1 MIKPVKINLRGD
13 KSLSLQWND
22 QSETNIPLDKL
33 RRLCPCATCIS
44 ERNRESKSYIPIFN
58 QSQVTVKS
66 MNSVGSYAIAI
77 KWNDGHDTG
86 IYEYSYLK
94 QLSSQETTK

>member
-94 QLSSQETTK
+94 QLFSQETTK